1 MMTSPDHPELSQ
13 LCDAVR
19 ENGSESWPAESLR
32 RCGESGFFRW
42 FAPLELGGFGWSASA
57 IARGYLQLSAS
68 DLTTTFILTQRVA
81 ALRRI
86 IGCEN
91 EQLLS
96 SMIEPMLSGKISM
109 TVGIS
114 HLTTSRQH
122 LKQPPVIATRTDSGF
137 SINGSVPW
145 VTGGAEADYILMG
158 ASLMEGDIDTGQQI
172 LFLADTSRPEV
183 VVQKTFPLLA
193 LSSSHTGAVRCD
205 NLSVQPEQVVAGPK
219 ENVLATN
226 GGGAGGLQTS
236 ILALGLAG
244 AAIDFIERESK
255 SRNDVAASQE
265 AFRSQWERL
274 QQELFD
280 AAEGSDRVTPAEIR
294 AQANSLALRVTQAAL
309 VVAKGAGFVE
319 GHPVGRW
326 CREAMF
332 FLVWSCP
339 QSVAAANLAE
349 FAACE

>member
-1 MMTSPDHPELSQ
+1 
-13 LCDAVR
+13 
-19 ENGSESWPAESLR
+19 
-32 RCGESGFFRW
+32 
-42 FAPLELGGFGWSASA
+42 
-57 IARGYLQLSAS
+57 
-68 DLTTTFILTQRVA
+68 
-81 ALRRI
+81 
-86 IGCEN
+86 
-91 EQLLS
+91 
-96 SMIEPMLSGKISM
+96 
-109 TVGIS
+109 
-114 HLTTSRQH
+114 
-122 LKQPPVIATRTDSGF
+122 
-137 SINGSVPW
+137 
-145 VTGGAEADYILMG
+145 
-158 ASLMEGDIDTGQQI
+158 
-172 LFLADTSRPEV
+172 
-183 VVQKTFPLLA
+183 VQKTFPLLA

-255 SRNDVAASQE
+255 NRNDVAASQE

-280 AAEGSDRVTPAEIR
+280 AAEGSDRVT
-294 AQANSLALRVTQAAL
+294 NSLALRVTQAAL